1 MVRTAVIAIT
11 RHGIEVARK
20 LKQEIPEVEIYAQA
34 KHSDSGEDVH
44 WFTDS
49 PTKIIG
55 DLFNSFDGLVCI
67 FSLGAVI
74 RLIAP
79 HLKDKKSDPAVLV
92 VDDKGRYV
100 ISALSG
106 HIGGGNALA
115 RYVATALGAESIITT
130 AADVN
135 ETIAVDLLGREFGWV
150 IDDFHNVTR
159 VSAFMVNEEKMAIY
173 QDAGERTWWGGTL
186 PRNVSIVS
194 GLDEIRSSE
203 FAGGLV
209 ISDRIVTDQAILE
222 KSVVYRPKSLVVGIG
237 LHWDTSSSVIESGI
251 ESVFRENHL
260 SSKSIRNISSIDRG
274 SKVKGL
280 DEYSR
285 AHNIPIEI
293 YSKEELAKVA
303 VPNPSPT
310 VQKFEGT
317 PSVSE
322 ASSLLSS
329 KGTIVVPKE
338 KFPPNLTV
346 AVSRIQFPQR

>member
-1 MVRTAVIAIT
+1 MVRIAVVAIT
-11 RHGIEVARK
+11 KHGIDIARK

-34 KHSDSGEDVH
+34 KHSNSGEDVN
-44 WFTDS
+44 WFTDP
-49 PTKIIG
+49 PTKIVG
-55 DLFNSFDGLVCI
+55 DLFNTFDALVCV

-115 RYVATALGAESIITT
+115 RSVATALGAEPIITT

-135 ETIAVDLLGREFGWV
+135 ETIAVDLLGREYGWV
-150 IDDFHNVTR
+150 IEDFENVTR

-173 QDAGERTWWGGTL
+173 QDAGERTWWRGTL
-186 PRNVSIVS
+186 PKNVSIVS
-194 GLDEIRSSE
+194 GLDEIGSSE

-209 ISDRIVTDQAILE
+209 ISDRIVSDQAILE

-237 LHWDTSSSVIESGI
+237 LHWDTSTDIIESGI
-251 ESVFRENHL
+251 ESVFRENNL
-260 SSKSIRNISSIDRG
+260 SPKCIRNISSIDRG

-293 YSKEELAKVA
+293 YSKEELAKVV
-303 VPNPSPT
+303 VPNPSVT

-317 PSVSE
+317 SSVSE

-329 KGTIVVPKE
+329 KGTIVVAKQ

>member
-1 MVRTAVIAIT
+1 
-11 RHGIEVARK
+11 K
-20 LKQEIPEVEIYAQA
+20 
-34 KHSDSGEDVH
+34 
-44 WFTDS
+44 
-49 PTKIIG
+49 
-55 DLFNSFDGLVCI
+55 SFDALVCI

-74 RLIAP
+74 RLVAP
-79 HLKDKKSDPAVLV
+79 HLVDKKSDPAILV
-92 VDDKGRYV
+92 IDDKGRYV

-115 RYVATALGAESIITT
+115 RLVATALSAEPVITT

-150 IDDFHNVTR
+150 IDDFQNVTR
-159 VSAFMVNEEKMAIY
+159 VSAFMVNEDKVAVY
-173 QDAGERTWWGGTL
+173 QDAGQQDWWSASL

-194 GLDEIRSSE
+194 GLDEIRSPE
-203 FAGGLV
+203 FRGGLV
-209 ISDRIVTDQAILE
+209 ISDRVVTDHAILE

-237 LHWDTSSSVIESGI
+237 LHWDTGRDIIESGI
-251 ESVFRENHL
+251 GSVFLENHL
-260 SSKSIRNISSIDRG
+260 SVKSIRNISSIDRG

-280 DEYSR
+280 DEYSSV
-285 AHNIPIEI
+285 HQIPVEI
-293 YSKEELAKVA
+293 YSKEELAGVV
-303 VPNPSPT
+303 VPNPSAT

-329 KGTIVVPKE
+329 KGALVVPKQ

-346 AVSRIQFPQR
+346 AVSRISFPQR